1 MNISNIEMN
10 KDSLLLDIINFYKT
24 KELVSSNYYNKYKN
38 LLEYENY
45 ADKYWLISDILLY
58 IKKFK
63 SGSYK
68 KINAFYNKNIAS
80 NNHIHNQLIVFWGF
94 LTPEERLHF
103 INLRIIK

>member
-1 MNISNIEMN
+1 MNTNIV
-10 KDSLLLDIINFYKT
+10 KLLLDIINFYKT
-24 KELVSSNYYNKYKN
+24 FELISFNYYNKYKN

-63 SGSYK
+63 LVSYK
-68 KINAFYNKNIAS
+68 KINAFYNKNIVS
-80 NNHIHNQLIVFWGF
+80 NEHIHNQIILFWGY

-103 INLRIIK
+103 INLRIQK

>member
-1 MNISNIEMN
+1 MNISNMN
-10 KDSLLLDIINFYKT
+10 ANIVNLLLDIIDFNKT
-24 KELVSSNYYNKYKN
+24 KELISSNYYNKYKN

-68 KINAFYNKNIAS
+68 KINAFYNKNIVS
-80 NNHIHNQLIVFWGF
+80 KEHIHNQLILFWGF

-103 INLRIIK
+103 INLRIQK